1 MKQQVAVVCGAP
13 AGLGGWGYHVGTVLD
28 ALAGKEVEVHA
39 YGPKPHS
46 ERWCASAEA
55 PIIWHEQPVTV
66 PSWVWLYTP
75 LRWRKG
81 LLNGLALKA
90 AGRWAAREIE
100 KLRPTH
106 CYAFNFVG
114 LETLEWAAH
123 SGAIAVMD
131 SAMGHV
137 RHYREQCD
145 FEARVW
151 STGAYHGFPDSAT
164 VARGEEEY
172 RVADRIRVSSGWT
185 RRSLIAR
192 GVPAERIE
200 IVSLPVDLQRFTPSR
215 ERPAAM
221 GPLRVCYVGA
231 INLCKGFAHLLRA
244 IRALGK
250 HRVSLNIVGASGD
263 RQSRKLLERE
273 SAGLDVRFAPGDPIP
288 TYHTAELLVLP
299 SLHDGF
305 GIVVAEAMA
314 CELPAI
320 VTEEC
325 GSAELV
331 SPGVNGW
338 VVPARDAD
346 ALAAAL
352 EHAIA
357 NRGHLRAMG
366 RSARAEAQRF
376 AASSNPAR
384 LRSWFYRNAD
394 VEGVERDGIGVHFNS
409 NFEWAKNGS

>member
-1 MKQQVAVVCGAP
+1 MSERVAVICGAP

-28 ALAGKEVEVHA
+28 ALAGNGVELHA

-55 PIIWHEQPVTV
+55 PIIWHEQPVIV

-81 LLNGLALKA
+81 LLSGLALKG
-90 AGRWAAREIE
+90 AGRWAAREIK
-100 KLRPTH
+100 KLRPDY
-106 CYAFNFVG
+106 CYTFNLVG

-131 SAMGHV
+131 SPMGHIS
-137 RHYREQCD
+137 HYRGQCD
-145 FEARVW
+145 FEARAW
-151 STGAYHGFPDSAT
+151 STGPYYGFPDAAT

-172 RVADRIRVSSGWT
+172 RTADRIRVSSEWT
-185 RRSLIAR
+185 RRSLVVR
-192 GVPAERIE
+192 GVPAERVD
-200 IVSLPVDLQRFTPSR
+200 IVSLPVDLQRFTPPR
-215 ERPAAM
+215 GRPAAT

-231 INLCKGFAHLLRA
+231 INLAKGFAHLLRA
-244 IRALGK
+244 IRALGTN
-250 HRVSLNIVGASGD
+250 RVSLNIVGASGD

-305 GIVVAEAMA
+305 GMVVAEAMA
-314 CELPAI
+314 SELPVI

-338 VVPARDAD
+338 VVPARDIYALTAALED
-346 ALAAAL
+346 ALAK
-352 EHAIA
+352 
-357 NRGHLRAMG
+357 RVHLREMG
-366 RSARAEAQRF
+366 RAARAKVQRF
-376 AASSNPAR
+376 AVSSNAPR

-394 VEGVERDGIGVHFNS
+394 IRGVAPWFKRQTLQF
-409 NFEWAKNGS
+409 